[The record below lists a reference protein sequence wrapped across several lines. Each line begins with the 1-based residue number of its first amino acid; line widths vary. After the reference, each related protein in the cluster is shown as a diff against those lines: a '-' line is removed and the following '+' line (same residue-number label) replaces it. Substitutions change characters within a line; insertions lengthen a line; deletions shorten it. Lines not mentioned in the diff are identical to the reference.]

1 MATWGLNRTNRPD
14 FISSDRVLVVSDSGI
29 LLSTCAGTGATLVA
43 IVGGLLV
50 SRYLT
55 LESESLGAKKL
66 VQSLEEK
73 LDRAQKQADA
83 SQHSYERF
91 ELYEALTDDD
101 ILEEFLAAAPA
112 GGLSTKVVAAKLSG
126 EEFGADAVTE
136 AAEEFNVEAKRVR
149 AFNWDLVPYRDEH
162 AYWEDFARQH
172 NIHPEIDEMWEL
184 LYIEVCKQRPSAEAK
199 PYFSVPVIDPAT
211 MGIVSIPEQNRRRD
225 IRNRLTDARDVDRA
239 EVRRLVAALAA
250 AVTERDSLE
259 QPPGLVSGLVV
270 LAFLTVTSV
279 VIPVLLL
286 APTPATLT
294 YGESTAVVGLFIGGI
309 VTLFVYLGS
318 HVHRLRVLRTVVS
331 ATPQNQDHVSGSP
344 EVSPTEQNKG
354 MSDNVTA

>member
-1 MATWGLNRTNRPD
+1 M
-14 FISSDRVLVVSDSGI
+14 SDSGI
-29 LLSTCAGTGATLVA
+29 LLSTCAGAGATLVA

-73 LDRAQKQADA
+73 LHRAQNQADA

-91 ELYEALTDDD
+91 ALHEALTEDD
-101 ILEEFLAAAPA
+101 ILEEFLAAVPN
-112 GGLSTKVVAAKLSG
+112 GGLSSKVVATKLSG
-126 EEFGADAVTE
+126 EEFSADAVTE
-136 AAEEFNVEAKRVR
+136 AAEEFNVEAKRAR
-149 AFNWDLVPYRDEH
+149 AFNWALVPHQDEH
-162 AYWEDFARQH
+162 AYWDDFAGQH
-172 NIHPEIDEMWEL
+172 NIHPEIDEMWEF
-184 LYIEVCKQRPSAEAK
+184 LYIEICKQRPSAEEK
-199 PYFSVPVIDPAT
+199 PYFNVPPIDPAT

-239 EVRRLVAALAA
+239 EVRRLVAALAV

-270 LAFLTVTSV
+270 LALLTVTSV

-318 HVHRLRVLRTVVS
+318 HVHRLRVLRTVVA
-331 ATPQNQDHVSGSP
+331 ATPSNKGHVSGSP
-344 EVSPTEQNKG
+344 EVRPIEQSKG
-354 MSDNVTA
+354 ISNNVTA

>member
-1 MATWGLNRTNRPD
+1 M
-14 FISSDRVLVVSDSGI
+14 VVSDSGI
-29 LLSTCAGTGATLVA
+29 LLSTCAGAGATLVA

-55 LESESLGAKKL
+55 LESESLGAKKS
-66 VQSLEEK
+66 VQSLEKK
-73 LDRAQKQADA
+73 LDGARNQADA

-91 ELYEALTDDD
+91 ALHETLTGDEF
-101 ILEEFLAAAPA
+101 LEEFLAAVPN
-112 GGLSTKVVAAKLSG
+112 GGLSAEVVATKLSEG
-126 EEFGADAVTE
+126 ELSADAVTE

-149 AFNWDLVPYRDEH
+149 AFNWDLVPYRNEH

-172 NIHPEIDEMWEL
+172 KIHPEIDEMWEF
-184 LYIEVCKQRPSAEAK
+184 LYIEICKQRPSTEEK
-199 PYFSVPVIDPAT
+199 PYFSVPTIDPAT

-239 EVRRLVAALAA
+239 EVRRLRAALSVVVA
-250 AVTERDSLE
+250 ERDSLE

-270 LAFLTVTSV
+270 LALLTVTSV

-309 VTLFVYLGS
+309 VTLFAYLGS
-318 HVHRLRVLRTVVS
+318 HVYRLHVLRAAAST
-331 ATPQNQDHVSGSP
+331 TPLNKGAGSGS
-344 EVSPTEQNKG
+344 TLQG
-354 MSDNVTA
+354 LR